1 MQLRRIW
8 RDYSLGIILAA
19 LFLTSWVAQAIVG
32 WVEFTSEQATHNEP
46 STVFGASGY
55 VWVFL
60 QSTLE
65 NWQSEF
71 LQLLTFVVLTTYFIY
86 RQSHESRDGQDEMKA
101 TIDRIER
108 QVSKLTAANGD
119 EVGRRRAK
127 A

>member
-1 MQLRRIW
+1 M
-8 RDYSLGIILAA
+8 
-19 LFLTSWVAQAIVG
+19 
-32 WVEFTSEQATHNEP
+32 QATHNEP

-101 TIDRIER
+101 AIERIEK
-108 QVSKLTAANGD
+108 QVSKLSANGD
-119 EVGRRRAK
+119 EVSRRRAK

>member
-1 MQLRRIW
+1 MRIRQLW
-8 RDYSLGIILAA
+8 NDYSLGIILAA
-19 LFLTSWVAQAIVG
+19 LFLASWVGQAIVG

-71 LQLLTFVVLTTYFIY
+71 LQLLSFVVLTTYFIY
-86 RQSHESRDGQDEMKA
+86 RKSHESRDGQDEMKA
-101 TIDRIER
+101 AIERIEK
-108 QVSKLTAANGD
+108 QVSKLSANGD
-119 EVGRRRAK
+119 EVSRRRAK